1 MVKRW
6 RPYIVNYFVSR
17 STNGMSEGFNT
28 KIKLI
33 KRLGYGRLT
42 FVHLA
47 ARILLECA
55 PP

>member
-33 KRLGYGRLT
+33 KRLAYGRLT
-42 FVHLA
+42 NSVNLKGV
-47 ARILLECA
+47 ARG
-55 PP
+55 